1 MKSITPIFQQASTK
15 GKLCGNASV
24 IVPKQEEAV
33 NNDLSGPLSYMMA
46 KRRMKAK
53 SVKQSKKSVE
63 EAKSGKERLYHRGQV
78 FD

>member
-1 MKSITPIFQQASTK
+1 M
-15 GKLCGNASV
+15 
-24 IVPKQEEAV
+24 

-46 KRRMKAK
+46 KHRMKAK

-63 EAKSGKERLYHRGQV
+63 EAKSGKERLYNRGQV